1 MNRGYTY
8 EDYIEKVRKLKESIP
23 QIAITTDL
31 IAGFPSETENDHSMT
46 INALRNVEFDGIFA
60 FKFSPRQGTK
70 AAEMEGSINEEIKS
84 QRLNEILGLQD
95 DITLRK
101 NEALKGTLQEVLV
114 EGASKK
120 TREK

>member
-1 MNRGYTY
+1 
-8 EDYIEKVRKLKESIP
+8 
-23 QIAITTDL
+23 
-31 IAGFPSETENDHSMT
+31 MT
-46 INALRNVEFDGIFA
+46 IEALRSIEFDGIFA

-70 AAEMEGSINEEIKS
+70 AAEMEGSINEEIKP

-114 EGASKK
+114 EVQVKRQGKNNRQNK
-120 TREK
+120 DKQN